1 MTDRASDNMAETLP
15 GQPDVEAVLSASRML
30 YEEVAGQALP
40 GGLSVPPGGL
50 SAPDGTGRD
59 WYTLPE
65 AMLRGVSAGISSAGA
80 DLAAAIHTAAAE
92 MAGAVQ
98 AFSAQTRLS
107 GSMGDAVSE
116 RSVPWAADPV
126 AAHIQEAAAAERAWH
141 SAANVAPQAAE
152 SGRTVIQYI
161 TLRSDDETPYETARA
176 IRRESEAL
184 LRV

>member
-15 GQPDVEAVLSASRML
+15 DRPDVEAVLSASRML

-40 GGLSVPPGGL
+40 GGLS
-50 SAPDGTGRD
+50 APDGTGRD
-59 WYTLPE
+59 WYTLSE

-98 AFSAQTRLS
+98 AFSAQMRWS
-107 GSMGDAVSE
+107 GSMGDAVSA

-141 SAANVAPQAAE
+141 SAVDVAPQAAE

-184 LRV
+184 LRA

>member
-1 MTDRASDNMAETLP
+1 
-15 GQPDVEAVLSASRML
+15 
-30 YEEVAGQALP
+30 
-40 GGLSVPPGGL
+40 
-50 SAPDGTGRD
+50 
-59 WYTLPE
+59 
-65 AMLRGVSAGISSAGA
+65 MLRGVSAGISSAGA

-98 AFSAQTRLS
+98 AFSAQTRWS
-107 GSMGDAVSE
+107 GSMGDAVSA

-141 SAANVAPQAAE
+141 SAVNVAPQAAE

-184 LRV
+184 LRA

>member
-15 GQPDVEAVLSASRML
+15 DRPDVEAVLSASRML

-40 GGLSVPPGGL
+40 AGL

-59 WYTLPE
+59 WYTLSE

-92 MAGAVQ
+92 
-98 AFSAQTRLS
+98 
-107 GSMGDAVSE
+107 
-116 RSVPWAADPV
+116 
-126 AAHIQEAAAAERAWH
+126 RAWH
-141 SAANVAPQAAE
+141 SAVNVAPQAAE

-184 LRV
+184 LRA

>member
-15 GQPDVEAVLSASRML
+15 DRPDVEAVLSASRML

-40 GGLSVPPGGL
+40 GGPP
-50 SAPDGTGRD
+50 APDGTGRD
-59 WYTLPE
+59 WYTLSE

-141 SAANVAPQAAE
+141 SAVNVAPQAAE

-184 LRV
+184 LRA

>member
-15 GQPDVEAVLSASRML
+15 DRPDVEAVLSASRIL

-40 GGLSVPPGGL
+40 GGPPSGL

-59 WYTLPE
+59 WYTLSE

-98 AFSAQTRLS
+98 AFSAQTRWS
-107 GSMGDAVSE
+107 GSMGDAVSA

-141 SAANVAPQAAE
+141 SAVNVAPQAAE

-184 LRV
+184 LRA

>member
-15 GQPDVEAVLSASRML
+15 DRPDVEAVLSASRML

-40 GGLSVPPGGL
+40 AGL

-59 WYTLPE
+59 WYTLSE

-98 AFSAQTRLS
+98 AFSAQMRWS
-107 GSMGDAVSE
+107 GSMGEAVSA

-141 SAANVAPQAAE
+141 SAVNVAPQAAE

-184 LRV
+184 LRA

>member
-15 GQPDVEAVLSASRML
+15 DRPDVEAVLSASRML
-30 YEEVAGQALP
+30 YEEVAGQAL
-40 GGLSVPPGGL
+40 PGGL

-98 AFSAQTRLS
+98 AFSAQTRWS
-107 GSMGDAVSE
+107 GSMGDAVSA

-141 SAANVAPQAAE
+141 SAVNVASQAAE

-184 LRV
+184 LRA